1 MENVEERVLDIR
13 VRYDDAIRKIA
24 EYRTQLDVLRKREQ
38 TLKEDLKAGRFERE
52 EYNVKLTETQIAARE
67 VNEVIRVLNKQV
79 QNERK
84 EQTELEGSLVRLRA
98 ELSNLTASYDRL
110 SRAERNSARGKEIQD
125 KINAITDELKEAEEG
140 TQRFYRNVG
149 NYEETLKRFVGIN
162 NDFANSLLNIA
173 QNSNGVKGFFSNM
186 KVEASALG
194 STLKALLKNPVFMSI
209 AGVAGVGFAFKWWY
223 DYNKG
228 IKGATKLTKQFTD
241 KSGDDLKIYRSEV
254 QALADYYSKD
264 FRDMLTAINSVEKQF
279 GISSDEALKVIKD
292 GFIAGADANGEFLS
306 ALKEYPAYFKEAGI
320 SADQF
325 VAIVAETNKQGV
337 FSDKGIDTIK
347 EANTRLREMTTSTA
361 SALNGIGI
369 SSKQVQEDLQTGAK
383 TTFQI
388 MQEVS
393 AKLDELPESSAVVG
407 TAIADIFGGP
417 GEDAGLQYIR
427 TLKDISVNLDEV
439 KGKTGELGKVED
451 DLLASQAELTK
462 EVALLF
468 DATGSSFEKMTA
480 KVETF
485 VNDVLSS
492 LIKDVRTL
500 FESVEDITERE
511 TKAAVELGK
520 NVAEANVGDEY
531 AKIEA
536 ARARYVK
543 AGLSEEAALE
553 KAKYDRLKVLKL
565 TLNQEEEH
573 FQKITDLNK
582 KYNAELDY
590 SNIWRRATRLTR
602 SKSDIKKDIQ
612 DTWNEY
618 INQMAVVQSQQQIF
632 DLVYSYPGDT
642 DKKKT
647 PIVDPKAMA
656 EALKIKKKELQE
668 IRKAEDEMLKLIKDS
683 REKQTQE
690 IEYEYSRQIEDLKIR
705 LETEKDLTPR
715 AKDEIGKQ
723 ILSLEQQKTIA
734 LQKLSDEELK
744 KDIEN
749 RQKLIA
755 LQLDSVK
762 AGSEQEYQ
770 LKMQQLVAQRDA
782 ELQQKELTEQMK
794 LAIVE
799 KYNKKIDDLSKQHE
813 NLRLE
818 SKKQFLE
825 LELFITKEGT
835 DKKLQLTLDRL
846 KLERDIELS
855 NTKLTEEQRLLII
868 KKYQKLQ
875 EDIYKKNEEDK
886 AAQIR
891 EDQQKEYL
899 AAEKAGAS
907 LYQLQTL
914 QAWQELDLLIKTN
927 ASAKDIATAKYNL
940 FNTLLSQ
947 YIEATGELGETN
959 KEFAK
964 LSKTLALA
972 QIAIETGRAISFGIS
987 QAMQEPFPAN
997 LLAVT
1002 TTIATIMT
1010 NIAKAQSIVKSA
1022 KFAQGGSVVGPGSG
1036 TSDSIPAM
1044 LSNGESVMTA
1054 AATSMFAPLL
1064 SAFNQMGGG
1073 IPINVTTSSNQATGE
1088 DMLAKAVARGM
1099 MMAPPPVLSVEEFTS
1114 VADRVKYVENLGSV

>member
-38 TLKEDLKAGRFERE
+38 TLKEDLKAGRMSRK
-52 EYNVKLTETQIAARE
+52 EYNLQLSETKIATRE
-67 VNEVIRVLNKQV
+67 VNEAVRILNKQI

-84 EQTELEGSLVRLRA
+84 EQMELEGSLVRLRA

-110 SRAERNSARGKEIQD
+110 SRAERNSAKGKEMQD

-149 NYEETLKRFVGIN
+149 NYEEALKDFVGIN
-162 NDFANSLLNIA
+162 NDFTNSLLNIV

-186 KVEASALG
+186 RTEVSALG

-209 AGVAGVGFAFKWWY
+209 AGIAGVGFAFKWWY

-228 IKGATKLTKQFTD
+228 IKEATKLTKQFTD

-361 SALNGIGI
+361 SALDGIGI

-468 DATGSSFEKMTA
+468 DTTGGSFEKMTA

-485 VNDVLSS
+485 VNGALSS

-500 FESVEDITERE
+500 FESVEDISERE
-511 TKAAVELGK
+511 TKAAVKLGK
-520 NVAEANVGDEY
+520 NVAEANVRDEY

-543 AGLSEEAALE
+543 AGLSEEEALK
-553 KAKYDRLKVLKL
+553 KAKYERLKVLKL
-565 TLNQEEEH
+565 TLNQEEEY

-590 SNIWRRATRLTR
+590 SNIWRRAAGLTR
-602 SKSDIKKDIQ
+602 SKSDIKRDIQ

-618 INQMAVVQSQQQIF
+618 INQMTVVQSQQQIF
-632 DLVYSYPGDT
+632 DLVYSYTGDA

-647 PIVDPKAMA
+647 PIVDPKAVA

-668 IRKAEDEMLKLIKDS
+668 IRKVEDEMLKLVKDS
-683 REKQTQE
+683 RKKQTQE
-690 IEYEYSRQIEDLKIR
+690 IEYEYSRQIEDLEIR
-705 LETEKDLTPR
+705 LKTEKDLTPR
-715 AKDEIGKQ
+715 AKEEIGKQ
-723 ILSLEQQKTIA
+723 ILALEQQKTVA

-744 KDIEN
+744 KEIEN

-755 LQLDSVK
+755 IQLESVK

-770 LKMQQLVAQRDA
+770 LKMQQLMTQRDA

-794 LAIVE
+794 LAIME
-799 KYNKKIDDLSKQHE
+799 KYNKKIDDLTKQH
-813 NLRLE
+813 NN
-818 SKKQFLE
+818 S
-825 LELFITKEGT
+825 
-835 DKKLQLTLDRL
+835 
-846 KLERDIELS
+846 
-855 NTKLTEEQRLLII
+855 II
-868 KKYQKLQ
+868 KKQEDVLKKRFNIEIAQAYGDEQKILRIKMEQKLAELNAMQ
-875 EDIYKKNEEDK
+875 RLEGESLEDFNLRKLKAQNEYNDAKKNVVDDE
-886 AAQIR
+886 
-891 EDQQKEYL
+891 
-899 AAEKAGAS
+899 
-907 LYQLQTL
+907 
-914 QAWQELDLLIKTN
+914 
-927 ASAKDIATAKYNL
+927 IAIEQAKYDAM
-940 FNTLLSQ
+940 
-947 YIEATGELGETN
+947 ATVTN
-959 KEFAK
+959 GLIALTDEIGNQDRNFAIA
-964 LSKTLALA
+964 SKALALA
-972 QIAIETGRAISFGIS
+972 EIAINTGKAISKMVSAEAGKGIIGLGTMAS
-987 QAMQEPFPAN
+987 G
-997 LLAVT
+997 
-1002 TTIATIMT
+1002 IATILS
-1010 NIAKAQSIVKSA
+1010 NIAAAISTVKSA
-1022 KFAQGGSVVGPGSG
+1022 KFAQGGSVVGPGSA

>member
-38 TLKEDLKAGRFERE
+38 TLKEDLKAGRMSRK
-52 EYNVKLTETQIAARE
+52 EYNLQLSETKIATRE
-67 VNEVIRVLNKQV
+67 VNEAVRILSKQI

-110 SRAERNSARGKEIQD
+110 SRAERNSAKGKEIQD

-149 NYEETLKRFVGIN
+149 NYEEALKDFVGIN

-186 KVEASALG
+186 KTEASALG

-228 IKGATKLTKQFTD
+228 VKEATKLTKQFTD

-292 GFIAGADANGEFLS
+292 GFIAGADAKGEFLS

-325 VAIVAETNKQGV
+325 VAIIAETNKQGV

-361 SALNGIGI
+361 GALDGIGI
-369 SSKQVQEDLQTGAK
+369 SSKQVQKDLQTGAK

-393 AKLDELPESSAVVG
+393 AKLNELPESSAVVG

-468 DATGSSFEKMTA
+468 DTTGGSFEKMTGRI
-480 KVETF
+480 ETF
-485 VNDVLSS
+485 VNDTLSS
-492 LIKDVRTL
+492 LIRGVRAL
-500 FESVEDITERE
+500 FESVEDISERE

-543 AGLSEEAALE
+543 AGLSEEEALK
-553 KAKYDRLKVLKL
+553 KAKYERLKVLKL
-565 TLNQEEEH
+565 TLNQEEEY

-590 SNIWRRATRLTR
+590 SNIWRRAAGLTR
-602 SKSDIKKDIQ
+602 SKSDIKRDIQ

-618 INQMAVVQSQQQIF
+618 INQMTVVQSQQQIF
-632 DLVYSYPGDT
+632 DLVYSYTGDA

-647 PIVDPKAMA
+647 PIVDPKAVA

-668 IRKAEDEMLKLIKDS
+668 IRKAEDEMLKLVKDS
-683 REKQTQE
+683 RKKQTQE
-690 IEYEYSRQIEDLKIR
+690 IEYEYSRQIEDLKSR
-705 LETEKDLTPR
+705 LKTEKDLTPR
-715 AKDEIGKQ
+715 AKEEIGKQ

-744 KDIEN
+744 KEIEN

-755 LQLDSVK
+755 LQLESVK

-794 LAIVE
+794 LTIME
-799 KYNKKIDDLSKQHE
+799 KYNKKIDDLTEQH
-813 NLRLE
+813 NN
-818 SKKQFLE
+818 S
-825 LELFITKEGT
+825 
-835 DKKLQLTLDRL
+835 
-846 KLERDIELS
+846 
-855 NTKLTEEQRLLII
+855 II
-868 KKYQKLQ
+868 KKQEDALRIRFETEIAQTYGDEQEILRIKMEQKLA
-875 EDIYKKNEEDK
+875 ELNTI
-886 AAQIR
+886 
-891 EDQQKEYL
+891 QQLEGESIEAFNLRK
-899 AAEKAGAS
+899 
-907 LYQLQTL
+907 L
-914 QAWQELDLLIKTN
+914 QAQNDYNDAKKAVADKEIAIEQSKYDAMATVTNGLIALTDEIGN
-927 ASAKDIATAKYNL
+927 QDRNFAIASKA
-940 FNTLLSQ
+940 
-947 YIEATGELGETN
+947 
-959 KEFAK
+959 
-964 LSKTLALA
+964 LALA
-972 QIAIETGRAISFGIS
+972 EIAINTGKAISKMVSAEAGKGIIGLGTMAS
-987 QAMQEPFPAN
+987 G
-997 LLAVT
+997 
-1002 TTIATIMT
+1002 IATILS
-1010 NIAKAQSIVKSA
+1010 NIAAAISTVKSA

-1073 IPINVTTSSNQATGE
+1073 IPINVTTSSNQALGE
-1088 DMLAKAVARGM
+1088 DMLSKAVAKGM

>member
-1 MENVEERVLDIR
+1 MENVEARVLDIR
-13 VRYDDAIRKIA
+13 VRYDDSIRKIA

-38 TLKEDLKAGRFERE
+38 TLKEDLKAGRMSRK
-52 EYNVKLTETQIAARE
+52 EYNLQLSETKIATRE
-67 VNEVIRVLNKQV
+67 VNEAVRILSKQI

-110 SRAERNSARGKEIQD
+110 SRAERNSAKGKEIQD

-149 NYEETLKRFVGIN
+149 NYEEALKDFVGIN

-186 KVEASALG
+186 KTEASALG

-228 IKGATKLTKQFTD
+228 VKEATKLTKQFTD

-325 VAIVAETNKQGV
+325 VAIIAETNKQGV

-361 SALNGIGI
+361 TALDGIGI
-369 SSKQVQEDLQTGAK
+369 SSKQVQKDLQTGAK

-439 KGKTGELGKVED
+439 KGKAGELGKVED

-468 DATGSSFEKMTA
+468 DTTGGSFEKMTA

-485 VNDVLSS
+485 VNDTLSS
-492 LIKDVRTL
+492 LIRGVRAL
-500 FESVEDITERE
+500 FESVEDISERE
-511 TKAAVELGK
+511 TKAAVEFGK

-543 AGLSEEAALE
+543 AGLSEEEALK
-553 KAKYDRLKVLKL
+553 KAKEERLQMLNLSLK
-565 TLNQEEEH
+565 QEEEYL
-573 FQKITDLNK
+573 QETIAINE
-582 KYNAELDY
+582 KYNKELDDVSFWRQGIGKDR
-590 SNIWRRATRLTR
+590 SNSAIN
-602 SKSDIKKDIQ
+602 KDIASS
-612 DTWNEY
+612 WNNRMAQLSAVESRKET
-618 INQMAVVQSQQQIF
+618 IN
-632 DLVYSYPGDT
+632 LVSSYTGDT

-647 PIVDPKAMA
+647 PIVDPKAVA

-668 IRKAEDEMLKLIKDS
+668 IRKAEDEMLKLVKDS
-683 REKQTQE
+683 RKKQTQE
-690 IEYEYSRQIEDLKIR
+690 IEYEYSRQIEDLKSR
-705 LETEKDLTPR
+705 LKTEE
-715 AKDEIGKQ
+715 EIGKQ

-744 KDIEN
+744 KEIEN

-755 LQLDSVK
+755 LQLESVK

-794 LAIVE
+794 LTIME
-799 KYNKKIDDLSKQHE
+799 KYNKKIDDLTEQH
-813 NLRLE
+813 NN
-818 SKKQFLE
+818 S
-825 LELFITKEGT
+825 
-835 DKKLQLTLDRL
+835 
-846 KLERDIELS
+846 
-855 NTKLTEEQRLLII
+855 II
-868 KKYQKLQ
+868 KKQEDALRIRFETEIAQTYGDEQEILRIKMEQKLA
-875 EDIYKKNEEDK
+875 ELNTI
-886 AAQIR
+886 
-891 EDQQKEYL
+891 QQLEGESIEAFNLRK
-899 AAEKAGAS
+899 
-907 LYQLQTL
+907 L
-914 QAWQELDLLIKTN
+914 QAQNDYNDAKKAVADKEIAIEQSKYDAMATVTNGLIALTDEIGN
-927 ASAKDIATAKYNL
+927 QDRNFAIASKA
-940 FNTLLSQ
+940 
-947 YIEATGELGETN
+947 
-959 KEFAK
+959 
-964 LSKTLALA
+964 LALA
-972 QIAIETGRAISFGIS
+972 EIAINTGKAISKMVSAEAGKGIIGLGTMAS
-987 QAMQEPFPAN
+987 G
-997 LLAVT
+997 
-1002 TTIATIMT
+1002 IATILS
-1010 NIAKAQSIVKSA
+1010 NIAAAISTVKSA

-1073 IPINVTTSSNQATGE
+1073 IPINVTTSSNQALGE
-1088 DMLAKAVARGM
+1088 DMLSKAVAKGM

>member
-38 TLKEDLKAGRFERE
+38 TLKEDLKAGRMSRK
-52 EYNVKLTETQIAARE
+52 EYNLQLSETKIATRE
-67 VNEVIRVLNKQV
+67 VNEAVRILSKQI

-110 SRAERNSARGKEIQD
+110 SRAERNSAKGKEIQD

-149 NYEETLKRFVGIN
+149 NYEEALKDFVGIN

-186 KVEASALG
+186 KTEASALG

-228 IKGATKLTKQFTD
+228 VKEATKLTKQFTD

-325 VAIVAETNKQGV
+325 VAIIAETNKQGV

-361 SALNGIGI
+361 GALDGIGI
-369 SSKQVQEDLQTGAK
+369 SSKQVQKDLQTGAK

-427 TLKDISVNLDEV
+427 TLKDISVNLNEV

-451 DLLASQAELTK
+451 DLLASQTELTK

-468 DATGSSFEKMTA
+468 DATGGSFEKMTA

-485 VNDVLSS
+485 VNDALSS

-500 FESVEDITERE
+500 FESVEDISERE

-536 ARARYVK
+536 ARIRYVK
-543 AGLSEEAALE
+543 VGISGEEALK
-553 KAKYDRLKVLKL
+553 KAKEERLQMLNLSLK
-565 TLNQEEEH
+565 QEEEYL
-573 FQKITDLNK
+573 QETIAINE
-582 KYNAELDY
+582 KYNKELDDVSFWRQGIGKDR
-590 SNIWRRATRLTR
+590 SNSAIN
-602 SKSDIKKDIQ
+602 KDIASS
-612 DTWNEY
+612 WNDY
-618 INQMAVVQSQQQIF
+618 IAQLSAVESRKETIN
-632 DLVYSYPGDT
+632 LVSSYTGDA

-647 PIVDPKAMA
+647 PIVDPKAVA

-668 IRKAEDEMLKLIKDS
+668 IRKAEDEMLKLVKDS
-683 REKQTQE
+683 RKKQTQE
-690 IEYEYSRQIEDLKIR
+690 IEYEYSRQIEDLEIR
-705 LETEKDLTPR
+705 LKTEKDLTPR
-715 AKDEIGKQ
+715 AKEEIGKQ
-723 ILSLEQQKTIA
+723 ILSLEQQKIAA
-734 LQKLSDEELK
+734 LQKLSDEELRK
-744 KDIEN
+744 EIEN

-755 LQLDSVK
+755 LQLESVK

-770 LKMQQLVAQRDA
+770 LKMQRLVAQRDA

-794 LAIVE
+794 LTIME
-799 KYNKKIDDLSKQHE
+799 KYNKKIDDLTEQH
-813 NLRLE
+813 NN
-818 SKKQFLE
+818 S
-825 LELFITKEGT
+825 
-835 DKKLQLTLDRL
+835 
-846 KLERDIELS
+846 
-855 NTKLTEEQRLLII
+855 II
-868 KKYQKLQ
+868 KKQEDALRIRFETEIAQTYGDEQEILRIKMEQKLA
-875 EDIYKKNEEDK
+875 ELNTI
-886 AAQIR
+886 
-891 EDQQKEYL
+891 QQLEGESIEAFNLRK
-899 AAEKAGAS
+899 
-907 LYQLQTL
+907 L
-914 QAWQELDLLIKTN
+914 QAQNDYNDAKKAVADKEIAIEQSKYDAMATVTNGLIALTDEIGN
-927 ASAKDIATAKYNL
+927 QDRNFAIASKA
-940 FNTLLSQ
+940 
-947 YIEATGELGETN
+947 
-959 KEFAK
+959 
-964 LSKTLALA
+964 LALA
-972 QIAIETGRAISFGIS
+972 EIEINTGKAISKMVSAEAGKGIIGLGTMAS
-987 QAMQEPFPAN
+987 G
-997 LLAVT
+997 
-1002 TTIATIMT
+1002 IATILS
-1010 NIAKAQSIVKSA
+1010 NIAAAISTVKSA

-1073 IPINVTTSSNQATGE
+1073 IPINVTTSSNQALGE
-1088 DMLAKAVARGM
+1088 DMLSKAVAKGM